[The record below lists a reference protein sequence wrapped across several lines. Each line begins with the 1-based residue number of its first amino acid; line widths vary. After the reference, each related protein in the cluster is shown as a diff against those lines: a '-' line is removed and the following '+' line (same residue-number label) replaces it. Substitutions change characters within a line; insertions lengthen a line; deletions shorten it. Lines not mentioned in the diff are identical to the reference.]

1 MVLKKLVPSP
11 VREALR
17 NFIQIEAAG
26 GILLMASAVAALLV
40 ANSPFADGYFAA
52 KASYIGPLTLSYW
65 INDGLMALFFL
76 LVGLEIKREFMEG
89 QLSTASA
96 RILPA
101 LAAGGGVAVPAIV
114 YMLVAGGDPAFARG
128 WAIPAATDI
137 AFALGIL
144 ALLGSR
150 APLSLKVLLTAIA
163 VIDDLVAVAIIA
175 VFYTEDLSLLPLGI
189 GIAGVVLLAVLNR
202 SGVRNLWIYAA
213 IGLGVW
219 VAVLLSGVHA
229 TLAGV
234 AVALTIPLAA
244 SPKTHGVAEAGGH
257 SPLHRLEHGL
267 HPWIAF
273 GVIPLFGFFNA
284 GVALGGMSP
293 ASLTSP
299 LPLGIAL
306 GLVIGKQ
313 IGIFGAIFA
322 AVRSGLAPLPEN
334 AGWMHIYGLSL
345 LCGIGFT
352 MSLFIGGLAFP
363 DPATLDLVRVGVL
376 GGSVIAAIGGY
387 LVLRL
392 TKPVAPVEAQRG

>member
-189 GIAGVVLLAVLNR
+189 GIAGIVLLAVLNR

-392 TKPVAPVEAQRG
+392 TKPVAPVETQRG

>member
-189 GIAGVVLLAVLNR
+189 GIAGIVLLAVLNR

-392 TKPVAPVEAQRG
+392 TKPVATVETQRG